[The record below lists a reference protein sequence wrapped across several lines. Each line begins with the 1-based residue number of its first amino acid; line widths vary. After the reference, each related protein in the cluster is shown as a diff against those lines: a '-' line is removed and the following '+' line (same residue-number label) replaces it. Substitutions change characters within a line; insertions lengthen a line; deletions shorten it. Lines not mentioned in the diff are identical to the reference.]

1 MVAGQIT
8 HHRGAAGT
16 VPPSPS
22 GTTVPFLPQ
31 GLRACALTSAEALL
45 IAANGQWKGR
55 DGRVCSSRNNASCS
69 TIST

>member
-22 GTTVPFLPQ
+22 DTTAPFLPQ
-31 GLRACALTSAEALL
+31 VFRACALTSAEALL
-45 IAANGQWKGR
+45 IVANGQWEGR
-55 DGRVCSSRNNASCS
+55 DGRVCSSRNNALGS